1 MDTSARTPMKGAANC
16 DKHCEL
22 QNSVNQ
28 QNLERILCS
37 RDMPESMPASVSLAL
52 SLRASGL
59 RPWAAVLL
67 VCQAPL
73 PLGGVGRLTHGV
85 RWR

>member
-1 MDTSARTPMKGAANC
+1 MKGAANC

-37 RDMPESMPASVSLAL
+37 RDMPESMPASVSLLPCHRWPRIDRIVLGRGVACVSDSL
-52 SLRASGL
+52 SQ
-59 RPWAAVLL
+59 PPL
-67 VCQAPL
+67 V
-73 PLGGVGRLTHGV
+73 GGGSLDTWSMR
-85 RWR
+85 R

>member
-1 MDTSARTPMKGAANC
+1 MKGAANC

-37 RDMPESMPASVSLAL
+37 RDMPESMPASVSLLCRRGSRIDL
-52 SLRASGL
+52 SS
-59 RPWAAVLL
+59 WSAVLL
-67 VCQAPL
+67 VCQIASPS
-73 PLGGVGRLTHGV
+73 PSLGGEGRGA
-85 RWR
+85 